1 VIGSADV
8 PDHADREHIL
18 KLLRSAVGAAD
29 CWIVGGA
36 VRDRLRGGVEVTDFD
51 LVIAGDVREA
61 ARRLARVGRGTAFA
75 LSGEFGAWRVVARP
89 GSWRADISPLHGER
103 IEDDLGRRDFT
114 VNAMAEPLAG
124 GTLIDPLG
132 GARDLELGRL
142 RLAARGSL
150 ERDPL
155 RAMRL
160 VRLACELDLQP
171 DAPAIEAA
179 RHVAPRLAEVAG
191 ERVYGELQR
200 ILASERAADGIR
212 LLGEVGLTA
221 VVLPELDALGGISQS
236 RYHHLDVEGHTL
248 AVLSELLQLQD
259 DPAGVFDAATAVAI
273 RALLDEPLADDMSRA
288 AAMRFAALMHDI
300 AKPVTRTVAP
310 DGRVGFPSHDALGAQ
325 LARAILGRLRAATS
339 VQSYVAELTRHHLR
353 LGFLVHRRPLSRAD
367 LYGYLDACGDVAA
380 DVTLLSVADRLATR
394 GAHARESIDAHLE
407 LAREVI
413 GEALRWHWEGHP
425 VPPLRGDELAAA
437 LGIEP
442 GPVLG
447 ELLAALAE
455 AQFTGEVGTRAEAV
469 AFARSRMA

>member
-1 VIGSADV
+1 V
-8 PDHADREHIL
+8 PDHADQEHIL
-18 KLLRSAVGAAD
+18 KLLRSAVGPAE

-51 LVIAGDVREA
+51 LVVAGDVRDA
-61 ARRLARVGRGTAFA
+61 ARRLARAGHGTAFA

-103 IEDDLGRRDFT
+103 IEDDLGQRDFT

-124 GTLIDPLG
+124 GDLLDPLG
-132 GARDLELGRL
+132 GAHDLELGRL

-179 RHVAPRLAEVAG
+179 RHVAPRLADVAA

-200 ILASERAADGIR
+200 ILASERAPDGIR

-221 VVLPELDALGGISQS
+221 VVLPELDALGGIGQS
-236 RYHHLDVEGHTL
+236 PYHHLD
-248 AVLSELLQLQD
+248 
-259 DPAGVFDAATAVAI
+259 VFDAATAVAV
-273 RALLDEPLADDMSRA
+273 RALLDEPLADDMSRGL
-288 AAMRFAALMHDI
+288 AMRFAALMHDI
-300 AKPVTRTVAP
+300 AKPATRTVAP

-325 LARAILGRLRAATS
+325 LARAILARLRAAAT

-353 LGFLVHRRPLSRAD
+353 LGFLVHRRPLSRAE
-367 LYGYLDACGDVAA
+367 LYGYLDACGGVAA

-407 LAREVI
+407 LSREVI
-413 GEALRWHWEGHP
+413 GEALRWHAEGHP
-425 VPPLRGDELAAA
+425 RPPLRGDELAAA
-437 LGIEP
+437 LGIEA
-442 GPVLG
+442 GPLLG
-447 ELLAALAE
+447 ELLAALTE
-455 AQFTGEVGTRAEAV
+455 AQFTGAVATHADAV